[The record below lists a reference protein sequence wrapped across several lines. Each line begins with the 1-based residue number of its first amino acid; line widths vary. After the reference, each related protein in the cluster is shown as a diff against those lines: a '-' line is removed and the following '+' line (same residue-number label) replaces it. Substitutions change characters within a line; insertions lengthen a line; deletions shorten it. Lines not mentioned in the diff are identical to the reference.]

1 MFKKT
6 LIQFL
11 LKLFFRV
18 TVSGLEN
25 YPQNKEKI
33 LYIINPSSLLDPI
46 LLSAFLPKKIAYIVD
61 KGIAKKWYLRHLSV
75 LATVIEVDF
84 SSSVSTKNII
94 QALEKHEH
102 CMVFHDRQFDT
113 NPHLMQ
119 IYEATAFITT
129 KTKAKLLPVLIE
141 NAQYSYFSY
150 FYHKIR
156 LQLFPKIHIKVLPI
170 QEVEQTSSNSNK
182 ENRKLL
188 ASQLHSLMSLLRY
201 QSNDIDVSIFDKLKT
216 AIKITGKNKVIA
228 EDQDRNPIT
237 YKTFFLK
244 MHALGMALDSYI
256 PQEKRV
262 GFLLPNSLAAAVAY
276 FAILSH
282 KRTPAMLNFS
292 AGVKSII
299 AACQTV
305 QLKYIVSSR
314 KFIKLAELHEL
325 EESLIKEGYKFIY
338 LEDVAK
344 NISTKTKLLALAK
357 TTFLTVPKIDTNS
370 ACAILFT
377 SGSEGLPKAV
387 FMSHRNVNA
396 NHAQVL
402 SIVTI
407 TSSDKFF
414 NCLPMFHT
422 FGLTVGTL
430 LPMLHGIQLFLY
442 PSPLH
447 YRIVPH
453 LFYETLSTFI
463 CGTDTFLSGYA
474 RYGKPFDFF
483 NARYIIAG
491 AEKLRESTLLSYTNK
506 FNVIPL
512 EGYGATETSP
522 VLSVNTPANKRKD
535 SVGKLLPGI
544 EYKLLE
550 VEGIHE
556 GGNLCVRG
564 DNVMLGYMYHSKP
577 DLLVPP
583 EEGWHELGDI
593 VDVDKENYIYIKG
606 RAKRFAKIGGEMVSF
621 AAVEN
626 ALAPILAD
634 AVYGIV
640 SVTHEKKGEFLV
652 LIVENSDITNGKIAT
667 HFAKNGNPSLW
678 IPKLIIHVD
687 EAPVLGSGKFDYSK
701 AKQIAQE
708 KATN

>member
-6 LIQFL
+6 LIKFL
-11 LKLFFRV
+11 LKICFRV
-18 TVSGLEN
+18 SLSGLEN
-25 YPQNKEKI
+25 YPQSKEKI

-46 LLSAFLPKKIAYIVD
+46 LLSAFMPKKIAYIVD
-61 KGIAKKWYLRHLSV
+61 KNIAKKWYIRPLSV

-84 SSSVSTKNII
+84 SSSVSTKSII

-102 CMVFHDRQFDT
+102 CMVFHDRQFGT
-113 NPHLMQ
+113 NPHMMQ
-119 IYEATAFITT
+119 VYEATAFITT
-129 KTKAKLLPVLIE
+129 KTKAKLLPILIE
-141 NAQYSYFSY
+141 NAQYTYFSY
-150 FYHKIR
+150 FYHKTK
-156 LQLFPKIHIKVLPI
+156 LHLFPKITLTILPV
-170 QEVEQTSSNSNK
+170 QEVVQSSSLSNK
-182 ENRKLL
+182 GNRKLL
-188 ASQLHSLMSLLRY
+188 ASKLHSMMSELRY
-201 QSNDIDVSIFDKLKT
+201 QSNVIDVSIFVKLKES
-216 AIKITGKNKVIA
+216 IKINGKNKYIA
-228 EDQDRNPIT
+228 EDQERTPIT

-244 MHALGMALDSYI
+244 FQALGSAMHTYF
-256 PQEKRV
+256 PKEERV
-262 GFLLPNSLAAAVAY
+262 GFLLPNSLAGAVAY
-276 FAILSH
+276 FGLLSH
-282 KRTPAMLNFS
+282 KHTPAMLNFS
-292 AGVKSII
+292 AGIHSII

-305 QLKYIVSSR
+305 QLKYIISSR
-314 KFIKLAELHEL
+314 KFIKLGEL
-325 EESLIKEGYKFIY
+325 EELEEALINEGLKIIY

-344 NISTKTKLLALAK
+344 NISTATKLSALLK
-357 TTFLTVPKIDTNS
+357 TFFLSIPHIDAS
-370 ACAILFT
+370 SPCAILFT

-387 FMSHRNVNA
+387 FMSHKNVNA

-430 LPMLHGIQLFLY
+430 LPLLNGMQVFLY

-447 YRIVPH
+447 YRIVPQ

-491 AEKLRESTLLSYTNK
+491 AEKLRDSTLKTYTDK
-506 FNVIPL
+506 FNIIPL

-522 VLSVNTPANKRKD
+522 VLSVNTYANKRAS

-564 DNVMLGYMYHSKP
+564 DNIMLGYMYHNQP
-577 DLLVPP
+577 NVLVPP
-583 EEGWHELGDI
+583 KDGWHELGDI
-593 VDVDKENYIYIKG
+593 VDVDKENFIYIKG

-621 AAVEN
+621 AAVEQ
-626 ALAPILAD
+626 ALAPLLEDTA
-634 AVYGIV
+634 YGIV
-640 SVTHEKKGEFLV
+640 SIAHEKKGELLV
-652 LIVENSDITNGKIAT
+652 LVVENSDITNGKIAT
-667 HFAKNGNPSLW
+667 HFAKNGFPSLW
-678 IPKLIIHVD
+678 TPKSIVHVS
-687 EAPVLGSGKFDYSK
+687 EAPVLGAGKFDYTK
-701 AKQIAQE
+701 AREIALKQVV
-708 KATN
+708 

>member
-6 LIQFL
+6 LIRFL

-18 TVSGLEN
+18 SISGLEN
-25 YPQNKEKI
+25 YPQGKEKI

-61 KGIAKKWYLRHLSV
+61 TKIANKWYIRPLSV
-75 LATVIEVDF
+75 LATVITVDF
-84 SSSVSTKNII
+84 SSSISTKDII
-94 QALEKHEH
+94 KALEKHEH
-102 CMVFHDRQFDT
+102 CMVFHDRQFGT
-113 NPHLMQ
+113 NPHMMQ

-150 FYHKIR
+150 FYHRTK
-156 LQLFPKIHIKVLPI
+156 LQFFPKITLRILPI
-170 QEVEQTSSNSNK
+170 QEIEQTSSHSNK
-182 ENRKLL
+182 ENRRFL

-201 QSNDIDVSIFDKLKT
+201 QACNIDQSIFDKLKES
-216 AIKITGKNKVIA
+216 IIINGKNKVIA
-228 EDQDRNPIT
+228 EDQDRNPIS
-237 YKTFFLK
+237 YKTIFLK
-244 MHALGMALDSYI
+244 FQALGMALHSYF
-256 PQEKRV
+256 PKEERV
-262 GFLLPNSLAAAVAY
+262 GFLLPNSLAGIVTYLALLCY
-276 FAILSH
+276 KHI
-282 KRTPAMLNFS
+282 PAMLNFS
-292 AGVKSII
+292 SGISSILV
-299 AACQTV
+299 ACQTV
-305 QLKYIVSSR
+305 QVKHVVTSR
-314 KFIKLAELHEL
+314 KFIKLAELTEL
-325 EESLIKEGYKFIY
+325 EQALIADGIEFIY

-344 NISTKTKLLALAK
+344 NISTKTKILALIK
-357 TTFLTVPKIDTNS
+357 TIFLSIPKIDCNS
-370 ACAILFT
+370 TSAILFT

-402 SIVTI
+402 SVVSI

-430 LPMLHGIQLFLY
+430 LPLLNGIQVFMY

-447 YRIVPH
+447 YRIVPQ
-453 LFYETLSTFI
+453 LFYETFSTFI

-491 AEKLRESTLLSYTNK
+491 AEKLRQSTIETYTNK
-506 FNVIPL
+506 FGIIPL

-522 VLSVNTPANKRKD
+522 VLSVNTPANKRMH
-535 SVGKLLPGI
+535 SVGKLLPGL

-564 DNVMLGYMYHSKP
+564 DNVMQGYMYHNKP
-577 DLLVPP
+577 NVLVPP
-583 EEGWHELGDI
+583 KEGWHELGDI
-593 VDVDKENYIYIKG
+593 VDVDKENFIYIKG

-621 AAVEN
+621 AAVEQ
-626 ALAPILAD
+626 ALAPLLQD
-634 AVYGIV
+634 SVYGIV
-640 SVTHEKKGEFLV
+640 SISHEKRGELLV

-667 HFAKNGNPSLW
+667 HFANNGYPSLW
-678 IPKLIIHVD
+678 TPKSIIRVK
-687 EAPVLGSGKFDYSK
+687 EAPVLGSGKFDYTK
-701 AKQIAQE
+701 AKELALE
-708 KATN
+708 KAI

>member
-11 LKLFFRV
+11 LKIFFRV
-18 TVSGLEN
+18 SLSGLEN
-25 YPQNKEKI
+25 YPKNKEKI

-46 LLSAFLPKKIAYIVD
+46 LLSAFMPKKIAYIVD
-61 KGIAKKWYLRHLSV
+61 KSIAKKWYLRPLSV
-75 LATVIEVDF
+75 LGSVIEVDF

-102 CMVFHDRQFDT
+102 CMVFHDRQFGT
-113 NPHLMQ
+113 NPHMMQ

-141 NAQYSYFSY
+141 NARYSYFSY
-150 FYHKIR
+150 FYHKTK
-156 LQLFPKIHIKVLPI
+156 LHLFPKISLKILPM
-170 QEVEQTSSNSNK
+170 QEIEQNPSLSNK

-188 ASQLHSLMSLLRY
+188 ASKLHSMMSELLYR
-201 QSNDIDVSIFDKLKT
+201 SNDIDKSIFHKLKES
-216 AIKITGKNKVIA
+216 IKVYGKNKVIA
-228 EDQDRNPIT
+228 EDQERNPIT

-244 MHALGMALDSYI
+244 FQALGAALHTYF
-256 PQEKRV
+256 PQEERV
-262 GFLLPNSLAAAVAY
+262 GFLLPNSLAGAVTY
-276 FAILSH
+276 FSLLSH
-282 KRTPAMLNFS
+282 KHVPAMLNFS
-292 AGVKSII
+292 AGIHSIL

-305 QLKYIVSSR
+305 QLKYIVSSK
-314 KFIKLAELHEL
+314 KFIKLGEL
-325 EESLIKEGYKFIY
+325 EELQEALLKEGLKIIY

-344 NISTKTKLLALAK
+344 NISTKTKISALIK
-357 TTFLTVPKIDTNS
+357 TLFLSIPRIDPS
-370 ACAILFT
+370 SPCAILFT

-387 FMSHRNVNA
+387 LMSHRNVNA

-402 SIVTI
+402 SIVHI

-430 LPMLHGIQLFLY
+430 LPVLNGMQVFLY

-447 YRIVPH
+447 YRIVPQ

-483 NARYIIAG
+483 NARYVIAG
-491 AEKLRESTLLSYTNK
+491 AEKLRDSTIATYTNK
-506 FNVIPL
+506 FDIIPL

-522 VLSVNTPANKRKD
+522 VLSVNTPANNRAH

-550 VEGIHE
+550 VEGIKQ

-564 DNVMLGYMYHSKP
+564 DNIMLGYMYHNQP
-577 DLLVPP
+577 NVLVPP
-583 EEGWHELGDI
+583 HEGWHELGDI
-593 VDVDKENYIYIKG
+593 VDVDKENFVYIKG

-621 AAVEN
+621 AAVEQ
-626 ALAPILAD
+626 ALAPLLPDSAF
-634 AVYGIV
+634 GIV
-640 SVTHEKKGEFLV
+640 SIPHEKKGEFLV

-667 HFAKNGNPSLW
+667 HFAKSGYPTLW
-678 IPKLIIHVD
+678 APKSILHVN
-687 EAPVLGSGKFDYSK
+687 EAPVLGSGKFDYTK
-701 AKQIAQE
+701 AKQMALEQV
-708 KATN
+708 KV